1 MLVVFCSSASAS
13 VVSLFTRS
21 SAQLFSFL
29 GTHSLQ
35 GQEAEVDAT
44 RTENGKRFFMAIL
57 DLGKMRDFLLE
68 QLAGEWTAVDPDG
81 GSEGA
86 VHFRDYGGYVL
97 ENDPAAN

>member
-1 MLVVFCSSASAS
+1 
-13 VVSLFTRS
+13 
-21 SAQLFSFL
+21 
-29 GTHSLQ
+29 
-35 GQEAEVDAT
+35 
-44 RTENGKRFFMAIL
+44 
-57 DLGKMRDFLLE
+57 MRDFLLE